1 MSTKLTK
8 RVLSQVI
15 VLCLAV
21 GHFVLVVFIEDVL
34 VNYVLAKTIRPLWR
48 KIGLWT
54 NEEKFMAVDREMAVE
69 TWPPVTA
76 ELPIKLNASVTE
88 LRAPLG
94 AAEIHM
100 RSVAGPVGSVDSQEM
115 ADQAL

>member
-1 MSTKLTK
+1 MRL
-8 RVLSQVI
+8 LSQVI

-21 GHFVLVVFIEDVL
+21 SHFVLVLFTEDVL
-34 VNYVLAKTIRPLWR
+34 VNHVLPKIIMPLWR
-48 KIGLWT
+48 KIGLRT
-54 NEEKFMAVDREMAVE
+54 NEEKYITVGREMAVE
-69 TWPPVTA
+69 TWPPVTT

-94 AAEIHM
+94 TAEIHM
-100 RSVAGPVGSVDSQEM
+100 RSVAGPVGSLASQDM